1 MTHSDIVIAGGLHYV
16 VLFSAYAVLWFL
28 CLFCL
33 LPVGLGAERDP
44 DSGAPLNPQLGKKA
58 LIALVVAAVL
68 WVVFYAVIGFGWL
81 EL

>member
-1 MTHSDIVIAGGLHYV
+1 MSIAGGLHYV

-33 LPVGLGAERDP
+33 LPIGLGSQRDP
-44 DSGAPLNPQLGKKA
+44 ESGAPLNPQLKKKA

-68 WVVFYAVIGFGWL
+68 WALFYALIGFGWL